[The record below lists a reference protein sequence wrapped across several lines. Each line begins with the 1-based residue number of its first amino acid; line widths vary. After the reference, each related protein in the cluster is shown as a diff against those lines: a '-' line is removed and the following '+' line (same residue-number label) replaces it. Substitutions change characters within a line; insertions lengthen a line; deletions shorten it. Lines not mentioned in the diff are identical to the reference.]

1 MTSDARLHEI
11 LLQALEQRHA
21 LLADVADARDDD
33 DLNAR
38 VCRLLDCTPSEAR
51 IVMDIQLRRFSQ
63 ESRRRI
69 EEQAQQV
76 FRLAGRDSNQ

>member
-1 MTSDARLHEI
+1 MTSDARLPEI